1 MSPYIP
7 CPAGGNG
14 IIRYSSGVPFPIGG
28 GGVYAD
34 PAGIFLAEN
43 PIFQKKNAFLA
54 DFAARLSAIIKQ
66 NLGGCQGGKP
76 FRFSIPA
83 KGRDAV
89 GSILRIE
96 APRLFEGGTVPLR
109 QLLRSR
115 RLSCNNNTA
124 VPASPSFQQPRSL
137 HSVQNATAPAAAT
150 LRESTPWAMGMR
162 AV

>member
-1 MSPYIP
+1 MVST
-7 CPAGGNG
+7 AKRGGL
-14 IIRYSSGVPFPIGG
+14 RYCSGFPFPIGG

-34 PAGIFLAEN
+34 PAGIFMAEN

-66 NLGGCQGGKP
+66 NLYGGCQGGKP

-96 APRLFEGGTVPLR
+96 APRLFEGGPVPLR

-115 RLSCNNNTA
+115 RLSSNGSI
-124 VPASPSFQQPRSL
+124 V
-137 HSVQNATAPAAAT
+137 AAHDSRLQT
-150 LRESTPWAMGMR
+150 
-162 AV
+162 

>member
-1 MSPYIP
+1 MHPDYDNHIITHLFP
-7 CPAGGNG
+7 CQYLFEKNFCFLSVPC
-14 IIRYSSGVPFPIGG
+14 YCSGFPFPIGG

-34 PAGIFLAEN
+34 PAGIFMAEN

-66 NLGGCQGGKP
+66 NLWGCQGGKP

-83 KGRDAV
+83 KGRDAD

-96 APRLFEGGTVPLR
+96 APRLFEGGPIPLR

-115 RLSCNNNTA
+115 RLSSNDSRILNP
-124 VPASPSFQQPRSL
+124 V
-137 HSVQNATAPAAAT
+137 
-150 LRESTPWAMGMR
+150 R
-162 AV
+162 A